1 MVTHLGFKETFF
13 QKLDELTQ
21 DQREIF
27 DRIYQVWETHG
38 QLVPPQEM
46 ISWIQS
52 TFGDI
57 DAVTN
62 QSFLKITNKITYE
75 GSIFNEL
82 RTKRPIVG
90 DANIAQVFEEI
101 NLATNTPFANPLI
114 GTPADVF
121 GRIEGK
127 YCITASNVAKCDGLH
142 GVIIFNS
149 NNPLLLSR
157 RRVLDY
163 FDVAR
168 KWFTKAHETNGNAI
182 YPLFIWNCL
191 WKAGASIIHGHAQ
204 TVLTEGQTYAKI
216 EELRHH
222 ALKYQEQ
229 YRSNYFDDDFA
240 IHKLLGLAI
249 EFGEIRLMVRITPF
263 KEKEIMILS
272 PKFDDHLSIVVAD
285 TLNTLK
291 EKMGV
296 VSFNASFILPPMAK
310 TPEVW
315 EHMPV
320 VGRIVDRGKLTTK
333 TGDIGAMEIYAQSVI
348 ETNPY
353 IIIGKLKEA
362 LENPYNLERLANV
375 N

>member
-1 MVTHLGFKETFF
+1 MEKTIGFKDIFF
-13 QKLDELTQ
+13 SKLNNFTESQKEK
-21 DQREIF
+21 F

-46 ISWIQS
+46 IGWIQS
-52 TFGDI
+52 TFGDVNS
-57 DAVTN
+57 VTH
-62 QSFLKITNKITYE
+62 QSFLKITNRITYE
-75 GSIFNEL
+75 GAIFNEL

-90 DANIAQVFEEI
+90 DANMAQVFEEI
-101 NLATNTPFANPLI
+101 NLATNTPFANPLT

-121 GRIEGK
+121 GRIQGK
-127 YCITASNVAKCDGLH
+127 YCITASNIAKCDGLH

-149 NNPLLLSR
+149 NNPLLVSR
-157 RRVLDY
+157 RRVNDY
-163 FDVAR
+163 FEVAN
-168 KWFTKAHETNGNAI
+168 KWFDKAHQTDPQSI

-204 TVLTEGQTYAKI
+204 TVLTQGQTYAKI

-229 YRSNYFDDDFA
+229 YRSNYFDDDFE
-240 IHKLLGLAI
+240 IHKALGLAVELGKI
-249 EFGEIRLMVRITPF
+249 KIMVRITPF

-272 PKFDDHLSIVVAD
+272 PKFDRYLSTVVAD

-291 EKMGV
+291 ETMGV

-315 EHMPV
+315 DHMPV

-333 TGDIGAMEIYAQSVI
+333 SADIGAMEIYAQSVI

-353 IIIGKLKEA
+353 VIIKKLQDT
-362 LENPYNLERLANV
+362 LQDPYQIHKPK
-375 N
+375 